1 MKKLLAVTA
10 ICALALPA
18 AANANAADPVEV
30 TREVEGCQV
39 VNPGQP
45 TCTYTAT
52 HEGTSPVS
60 GIAAVGQWQVTFQV
74 GKKKTV
80 EKSPASG
87 EPTVVEMTIPK
98 GAKVT
103 MEALSPGSAGTVGHG
118 D

>member
-1 MKKLLAVTA
+1 MKKLVAA
-10 ICALALPA
+10 IAISALALPA
-18 AANANAADPVEV
+18 AAHAGAPLET

-60 GIAAVGQWQVTFQV
+60 GIAAVGTWQVTFQV
-74 GKKKTV
+74 GKKKTI

>member
-1 MKKLLAVTA
+1 MKKLVASIA

-18 AANANAADPVEV
+18 AAHAGVPAELRA
-30 TREVEGCQV
+30 TEGCQA

-52 HEGTSPVS
+52 HETDSPVS
-60 GIAAVGQWQVTFQV
+60 GIAGVGQWQVIYKV

-87 EPTVVEMTIPK
+87 EPTAVEIFFPE

-103 MEALSPGSAGTVGHG
+103 AKALSPGAVVIVGHA
-118 D
+118 DP